1 MVTLIKFGNTNT
13 FFIRVENGGQLVDT
27 DMRELCLHFSDRIF
41 EREKRLCYEL
51 ICEAEANVITCAN
64 IRNFLEKFGFSGEI
78 FSVKSRMRTVLRFF
92 RKAANLWRTTSNLLN
107 ILRLIK
113 EIFSS
118 KTTGNTL

>member
-51 ICEAEANVITCAN
+51 ICEAEATVITCVN
-64 IRNFLEKFGFSGEI
+64 IRNFLEKFGFSGGDI
-78 FSVKSRMRTVLRFF
+78 F
-92 RKAANLWRTTSNLLN
+92 RKKPYEDSVAVFPESGEFMADDLEPIEYTAAY
-107 ILRLIK
+107 
-113 EIFSS
+113 
-118 KTTGNTL
+118 